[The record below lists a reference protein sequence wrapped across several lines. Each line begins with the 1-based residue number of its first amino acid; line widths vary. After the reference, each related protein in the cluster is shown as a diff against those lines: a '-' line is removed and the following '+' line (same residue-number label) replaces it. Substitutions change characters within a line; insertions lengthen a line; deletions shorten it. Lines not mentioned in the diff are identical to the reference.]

1 MLDGLTKETSIAA
14 FLFGKRVIE
23 LGGLLFVALYCKQC
37 ASSLQIAYGGVV
49 PQRGLLPVPVSLTR
63 SGYPRII
70 PAFHRQMIRRHD
82 SKADQLVRVYLSF
95 FSISKII
102 RLAKRVS
109 DSTFCSIVEP
119 WTNTDL
125 VLQTVSGVKLDLPA
139 LLRRYIPFAASIPL
153 SQGMRWVPSWKA
165 LPNSGM
171 IRPTPLMKTRWARRN

>member
-1 MLDGLTKETSIAA
+1 MVMHEKNSKLFDRVLRLTDIRWQRVQTLRYLGGWFLNKILLVVLDGLTKETCIAA

-23 LGGLLFVALYCKQC
+23 LKKKGGLLFVALYCKQC

-63 SGYPRII
+63 SGY

-119 WTNTDL
+119 WTNTNL
-125 VLQTVSGVKLDLPA
+125 VLQTVSGVK
-139 LLRRYIPFAASIPL
+139 
-153 SQGMRWVPSWKA
+153 
-165 LPNSGM
+165 
-171 IRPTPLMKTRWARRN
+171 